1 MLEGKYYYR
10 IFFRI
15 LARLPFKSVNYVAP
29 CCVVSKLMINRK
41 NETEKIG
48 FRLGLS
54 IGHHIS
60 IINISHDITNLIFIF
75 IIFTQVLYSE
85 LLHHTMYLNRFTI
98 QQLNRNCNMI
108 WYFYEQSIGLIYT
121 GFAEFFVSM
130 QRLQF
135 LRIKLNIVEQQQFKI
150 IVIPTFWANK
160 DVTSIKSA

>member
-1 MLEGKYYYR
+1 MFQDKTLYIKHYFEDIQCFDAEYYLAGKYYYR

-60 IINISHDITNLIFIF
+60 IINILHDIKT
-75 IIFTQVLYSE
+75 
-85 LLHHTMYLNRFTI
+85 
-98 QQLNRNCNMI
+98 
-108 WYFYEQSIGLIYT
+108 
-121 GFAEFFVSM
+121 
-130 QRLQF
+130 
-135 LRIKLNIVEQQQFKI
+135 
-150 IVIPTFWANK
+150 
-160 DVTSIKSA
+160 